1 MSRSRF
7 SITNRSV
14 GANASSSGA
23 ELLANQDKIKAM
35 FTAKVIREGRG
46 PYPAIKIFDKI
57 IGNIPTL
64 KADL

>member
-1 MSRSRF
+1 
-7 SITNRSV
+7 
-14 GANASSSGA
+14 
-23 ELLANQDKIKAM
+23 LANQDKINAM